1 MPTVSS
7 WVPRLHIRALRE
19 VAGEAMGLFC
29 TDQGKNRWYYLS
41 HRGFALS
48 LAKRTAKRRIDNKAQ
63 WKKFTSAQ
71 ISETSQQDTLNL
83 LWKFSFEIKHLCQES

>member
-1 MPTVSS
+1 MPTFSS
-7 WVPRLHIRALRE
+7 WVLRLHIKALRE
-19 VAGEAMGLFC
+19 VAAKGVDHFC
-29 TDQGKNRWYYLS
+29 TDEGKNRWYYLS

-71 ISETSQQDTLNL
+71 ISETSQ
-83 LWKFSFEIKHLCQES
+83 